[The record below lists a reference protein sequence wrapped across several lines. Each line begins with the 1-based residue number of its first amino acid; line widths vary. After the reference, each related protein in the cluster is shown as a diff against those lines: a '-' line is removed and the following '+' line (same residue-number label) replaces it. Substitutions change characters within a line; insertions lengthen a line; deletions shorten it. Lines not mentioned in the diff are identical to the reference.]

1 MASNSANRSSG
12 FLAFH
17 INNLATARGFRHARP
32 ALKGVSK
39 VRVNAVPEAVKGLT
53 NGPGRAVLIV
63 DPSPDHQ
70 ARLARLMA
78 VHGHRAIGT
87 SSLDGAFAFLQA
99 FPADL
104 VLLAEEAAG
113 ATPRSVVAD
122 IADRRPNARVAIM
135 VPNDHVELEGDG
147 DGSVPPL
154 DKPSV
159 DADGE
164 PLTALEYVPHAMSGE
179 TLAALLPS

>member
-1 MASNSANRSSG
+1 M
-12 FLAFH
+12 
-17 INNLATARGFRHARP
+17 RGA
-32 ALKGVSK
+32 G
-39 VRVNAVPEAVKGLT
+39 AVPEAVKGLSK
-53 NGPGRAVLIV
+53 GPGRAVLIV

-78 VHGHRAIGT
+78 VHGHRAIGA

-104 VLLAEEAAG
+104 VLLSEEAAG
-113 ATPRSVVAD
+113 AEPRSVVAD
-122 IADRRPNARVAIM
+122 IAGRQPNARVAIM
-135 VPNDHVELEGDG
+135 VPDVNAETDVDTET
-147 DGSVPPL
+147 
-154 DKPSV
+154 

-164 PLTALEYVPHAMSGE
+164 PLTALEYVPRALNGE

>member
-1 MASNSANRSSG
+1 MPSGNRMPKAVEG
-12 FLAFH
+12 L
-17 INNLATARGFRHARP
+17 
-32 ALKGVSK
+32 SK
-39 VRVNAVPEAVKGLT
+39 
-53 NGPGRAVLIV
+53 GPGRAVLIV

-122 IADRRPNARVAIM
+122 IGNRRPNARVAIM
-135 VPNDHVELEGDG
+135 VPPDHAEL
-147 DGSVPPL
+147 
-154 DKPSV
+154 
-159 DADGE
+159 DADADTNSDDE
-164 PLTALEYVPHAMSGE
+164 ERLEYVPRAMNGE
-179 TLAALLPS
+179 TLATLLPS

>member
-1 MASNSANRSSG
+1 MRRVDRLPDAVEG
-12 FLAFH
+12 L
-17 INNLATARGFRHARP
+17 
-32 ALKGVSK
+32 SK
-39 VRVNAVPEAVKGLT
+39 
-53 NGPGRAVLIV
+53 GPGRAVLIV

-104 VLLAEEAAG
+104 VLLSEEAAG
-113 ATPRSVVAD
+113 ATPHTVVAD

-135 VPNDHVELEGDG
+135 VPPDHAELDT
-147 DGSVPPL
+147 
-154 DKPSV
+154 
-159 DADGE
+159 DGE
-164 PLTALEYVPHAMSGE
+164 VSTDEGALEYVPRAMNGE
-179 TLAALLPS
+179 TLATLLPT

>member
-1 MASNSANRSSG
+1 MPDAVV
-12 FLAFH
+12 
-17 INNLATARGFRHARP
+17 AT
-32 ALKGVSK
+32 
-39 VRVNAVPEAVKGLT
+39 VKGLT

-135 VPNDHVELEGDG
+135 VPSDHVELE
-147 DGSVPPL
+147 S
-154 DKPSV
+154 
-159 DADGE
+159 DGE
-164 PLTALEYVPHAMSGE
+164 VDPDSDVAALEYVPHAMNGD
-179 TLAALLPS
+179 TLAILLPS

>member
-1 MASNSANRSSG
+1 VGSG
-12 FLAFH
+12 NGMPKAVEGL
-17 INNLATARGFRHARP
+17 
-32 ALKGVSK
+32 SK
-39 VRVNAVPEAVKGLT
+39 
-53 NGPGRAVLIV
+53 GPGRAVLIV

-135 VPNDHVELEGDG
+135 VPPDHAELDP
-147 DGSVPPL
+147 DP
-154 DKPSV
+154 
-159 DADGE
+159 DAEIDE
-164 PLTALEYVPHAMSGE
+164 DALEYVPRALSGE
-179 TLAALLPS
+179 RLATLLPT

>member
-1 MASNSANRSSG
+1 MLVR
-12 FLAFH
+12 
-17 INNLATARGFRHARP
+17 
-32 ALKGVSK
+32 LKGVHRVRSGNRVPKAVEGLSK
-39 VRVNAVPEAVKGLT
+39 
-53 NGPGRAVLIV
+53 GPGRAVLIV

-104 VLLAEEAAG
+104 VLLSEEAAG

-135 VPNDHVELEGDG
+135 VPHDRAELDG
-147 DGSVPPL
+147 DGE
-154 DKPSV
+154 PSP
-159 DADGE
+159 DDEE
-164 PLTALEYVPHAMSGE
+164 PLEYVPRALNGE
-179 TLAALLPS
+179 TLATLLPS

>member
-1 MASNSANRSSG
+1 MPKAVEG
-12 FLAFH
+12 L
-17 INNLATARGFRHARP
+17 
-32 ALKGVSK
+32 SK
-39 VRVNAVPEAVKGLT
+39 
-53 NGPGRAVLIV
+53 GPGRAVLIV

-135 VPNDHVELEGDG
+135 VPPDHAEL
-147 DGSVPPL
+147 
-154 DKPSV
+154 
-159 DADGE
+159 GE
-164 PLTALEYVPHAMSGE
+164 PDPDAEIDEDALEYVPRALSGE
-179 TLAALLPS
+179 RLATLLPT